1 MSFALPFVRSASD
14 DAAEARLAGLG
25 LAAIAVFLFTL
36 AAFSP
41 QVLGDGD
48 TWSHVATGEWI
59 ITHGAAPR
67 VDPFSHSM
75 PGAPW
80 TAHEWLAEV
89 LLAFAFR
96 LGGWSGVALL
106 TGAAVATAALI
117 VGLSAARELRG
128 APLIAAVA
136 IGLSL
141 VTANL
146 LARPH
151 VLALPLMAA
160 WGGGLIAAR
169 DRGRAPPLGLAA
181 LMIAWANMHGG
192 FIFGL
197 MLIGPFALEAVTQAP
212 VGARLLAARA
222 WATFSLAAL
231 AAALINPYG
240 VEALVLPFRLMSVEN
255 LSRIGEWRPQDFSHL
270 GTMEL
275 ALLTLLGLAL
285 TRPFA
290 MPPIRAALILALVAM
305 ALQHSRH
312 QVLLGILAPMLLAR
326 PIAAA
331 FGAAPVGEERRLVAR
346 TAVFASLAAA
356 LAIGGARLMAP
367 IERTDGA
374 AQPISAL
381 SAVPP
386 ELRQK
391 PVLNDYAFGGYLIF
405 EHVRPFIDA
414 RVELYGDPMLSLYD
428 KLRSGDREAV
438 EDTLKR
444 YDIAWTIFAPGSRIV
459 AALDREPGWRCLYAD
474 ATAVVHVREEA
485 PEAEGLR
492 GD

>member
-1 MSFALPFVRSASD
+1 MSFALPFVRSVSD
-14 DAAEARLAGLG
+14 DASENRLAGLG
-25 LAAIAVFLFTL
+25 LAAIALFLFAL

-59 ITHGAAPR
+59 IAHGAAPR
-67 VDPFSHSM
+67 ADPFSHSM

-80 TAHEWLAEV
+80 TAHEWLSEV
-89 LLAFAFR
+89 LLALALR
-96 LGGWSGVALL
+96 VGGWSGVVLL
-106 TGAAVATAALI
+106 TSAAAAAAALI
-117 VGLSAARELRG
+117 VGLTAARQLRG
-128 APLIAAVA
+128 APLVLTVA

-151 VLALPLMAA
+151 VLALPLAAA
-160 WGGGLIAAR
+160 WGAGLLAAR
-169 DRGRAPPLGLAA
+169 DRGRAPPIGLAA
-181 LMIAWANMHGG
+181 LMIAWVNMHGG

-197 MLIGPFALEAVTQAP
+197 LLIGPFALEAVTEAP

-222 WATFSLAAL
+222 WATFALAAL
-231 AAALINPYG
+231 AVALINPYG
-240 VEALVLPFRLMSVEN
+240 IDAFLLPFRLMSVEN
-255 LSRIGEWRPQDFSHL
+255 LSRISEWRPQDFSHI

-275 ALLTLLGLAL
+275 ALLTLLGLTL
-285 TRPFA
+285 IRPFS
-290 MPPIRAALILALVAM
+290 MPPIRAALLIALVAM

-331 FGAAPVGEERRLVAR
+331 IGMGSAGEEGRRIAR
-346 TAVFASLAAA
+346 IALTATVAAA
-356 LAIGGARLMAP
+356 LAIGGARLIAP

-374 AQPISAL
+374 SAPISAL
-381 SAVPP
+381 RAVPP
-386 ELRQK
+386 ELRAK

-405 EHVRPFIDA
+405 EHVRPFIDGRA
-414 RVELYGDPMLSLYD
+414 ELYGDAMMSLYGR
-428 KLRSGDREAV
+428 LQAGDEADV
-438 EDTLKR
+438 ESALKR
-444 YDIAWTIFAPGSRIV
+444 YGIAWTIFAPDSRMV
-459 AALDREPGWRCLYAD
+459 AILDRKPGWRRLYAD
-474 ATAVVHVREEA
+474 ATAVVHVRDAA

>member
-25 LAAIAVFLFTL
+25 LAAIAVFLFAL

-59 ITHGAAPR
+59 IAHGAAPR

-80 TAHEWLAEV
+80 TAHEWLSEV

-96 LGGWSGVALL
+96 FGGWSGVALL

-117 VGLSAARELRG
+117 VGLSAARKLRG
-128 APLIAAVA
+128 APLVAAVA

-151 VLALPLMAA
+151 VLALPLAAA
-160 WGGGLIAAR
+160 WSAGLIAAR
-169 DRGRAPPLGLAA
+169 DRERAPPLGLAA
-181 LMIAWANMHGG
+181 LMIAWANLHGG

-197 MLIGPFALEAVTQAP
+197 MLIGPFALEAVTGAP

-222 WATFSLAAL
+222 WATFALAAL

-240 VEALVLPFRLMSVEN
+240 VDALVRPFRLMSVEN
-255 LSRIGEWRPQDFSHL
+255 LSRISEWRPQDFSHL

-290 MPPIRAALILALVAM
+290 MPPIRATLIIALVAM

-331 FGAAPVGEERRLVAR
+331 FGAAPVGEECRLVAR
-346 TAVFASLAAA
+346 TALFGTLAAA

-374 AQPISAL
+374 AAPISAL
-381 SAVPP
+381 SGVPRD
-386 ELRQK
+386 LRRK

-438 EDTLKR
+438 ENTLKR
-444 YDIAWTIFAPGSRIV
+444 YDIAWTIFAPDSRIV
-459 AALDREPGWRCLYAD
+459 AMLDREPGWRRLYAD
-474 ATAVVHVREEA
+474 AVAVVQAREEA
-485 PEAEGLR
+485 PEGEGAR
-492 GD
+492 RN

>member
-59 ITHGAAPR
+59 IAHGAAPR

-96 LGGWSGVALL
+96 FGGWSGVALL

-151 VLALPLMAA
+151 VLALPLAAA
-160 WGGGLIAAR
+160 WGAGLIAAR
-169 DRGRAPPLGLAA
+169 DRERAPPLGLAA
-181 LMIAWANMHGG
+181 LMIAWANLHGG

-197 MLIGPFALEAVTQAP
+197 MLIGPFALEAVTGAP

-222 WATFSLAAL
+222 WATFALAAF

-240 VEALVLPFRLMSVEN
+240 VDALLLPFRLMSVEN
-255 LSRIGEWRPQDFSHL
+255 LSRISEWRPQDFSHL

-275 ALLTLLGLAL
+275 ALLTLLGLTL

-312 QVLLGILAPMLLAR
+312 QVLLGIIAPMLLAR

-346 TAVFASLAAA
+346 TALFANTR
-356 LAIGGARLMAP
+356 GGA
-367 IERTDGA
+367 
-374 AQPISAL
+374 
-381 SAVPP
+381 
-386 ELRQK
+386 
-391 PVLNDYAFGGYLIF
+391 
-405 EHVRPFIDA
+405 
-414 RVELYGDPMLSLYD
+414 
-428 KLRSGDREAV
+428 GDRRRAAHGP
-438 EDTLKR
+438 DRADRRRRRADLGLKR
-444 YDIAWTIFAPGSRIV
+444 GPAGT
-459 AALDREPGWRCLYAD
+459 
-474 ATAVVHVREEA
+474 
-485 PEAEGLR
+485 EAEACAQRLCVR
-492 GD
+492 RLSHL

>member
-14 DAAEARLAGLG
+14 DATEARLAGLG
-25 LAAIAVFLFTL
+25 LAAIAIFLFTL

-41 QVLGDGD
+41 HVLGDGD

-59 ITHGAAPR
+59 IAHGAAPR
-67 VDPFSHSM
+67 ADPFSYSM

-80 TAHEWLAEV
+80 TAHEWLSEI
-89 LLAFAFR
+89 LLTLSFRFA
-96 LGGWSGVALL
+96 GWNGVVLL
-106 TGAAVATAALI
+106 TGAAAATAALI
-117 VGLSAARELRG
+117 VGLRTARELSG

-136 IGLSL
+136 LGVGLMTIS
-141 VTANL
+141 L

-151 VLALPLMAA
+151 ILVLPLAAA
-160 WGGGLIAAR
+160 WSAGLLNAR
-169 DRGRAPPLGLAA
+169 DRGRAPPFALAA
-181 LMIAWANMHGG
+181 LMTAWANMHGG

-197 MLIGPFALEAVTQAP
+197 MLIGPFALEAVTEAP
-212 VGARLLAARA
+212 VGARLASARA
-222 WATFSLAAL
+222 WTMFSLAAL

-240 VEALVLPFRLMSVEN
+240 FDALLLPFRLMAVEN
-255 LSRIGEWRPQDFSHL
+255 LSHISEWQPQDFSHI

-290 MPPIRAALILALVAM
+290 MPPIRAALIIALVAM

-312 QVLLGILAPMLLAR
+312 QVLLGIVAPMLLAR

-331 FGAAPVGEERRLVAR
+331 IGAAPVGEERRRVAR
-346 TAVFASLAAA
+346 IALAGTFAAA
-356 LAIGGARLMAP
+356 LAIGGARLTAP
-367 IERTDGA
+367 IARTDGA
-374 AQPISAL
+374 AAPISAL

-386 ELRQK
+386 ELRRK
-391 PVLNDYAFGGYLIF
+391 PVLNDYGFGGYLIF

-414 RVELYGDPMLSLYD
+414 RAELYGDAMLTLYD
-428 KLRSGDREAV
+428 RLQRGDRDAV
-438 EDTLKR
+438 ETTLKR
-444 YDIAWTIFAPGSRIV
+444 YDIAWTIFAPGNRIV
-459 AALDREPGWRCLYAD
+459 GVLDREPGWRRFYAD
-474 ATAVVHVREEA
+474 ATAIVHVRDAALE
-485 PEAEGLR
+485 PERLK

>member
-59 ITHGAAPR
+59 IAHGAAPR

-96 LGGWSGVALL
+96 FGGWSGVALL

-151 VLALPLMAA
+151 VLALPLAAA
-160 WGGGLIAAR
+160 WSAGLIAAR
-169 DRGRAPPLGLAA
+169 DRERAPPLGLAA
-181 LMIAWANMHGG
+181 LMIAWANLHGG

-197 MLIGPFALEAVTQAP
+197 MLIGPFALEAVTEAP
-212 VGARLLAARA
+212 VGARLIAARA
-222 WATFSLAAL
+222 WATFALAAL

-240 VEALVLPFRLMSVEN
+240 VDALLLPFRLMSVEN
-255 LSRIGEWRPQDFSHL
+255 LSRISEWRPQDFSHL

-275 ALLTLLGLAL
+275 ALLTLLGLTL

-290 MPPIRAALILALVAM
+290 MPPIRAAL
-305 ALQHSRH
+305 HPR
-312 QVLLGILAPMLLAR
+312 AR
-326 PIAAA
+326 RDGAAA
-331 FGAAPVGEERRLVAR
+331 FAPSGVARDHCADAAGAADRGGVRRRASRRRAAARRPNRAVREPRGGAGDRRRAAHGADRADRRRRRADLGLKRGPARANPTCATRRSFLRFCGRRRESDQLVRRLA
-346 TAVFASLAAA
+346 
-356 LAIGGARLMAP
+356 GP
-367 IERTDGA
+367 I
-374 AQPISAL
+374 
-381 SAVPP
+381 
-386 ELRQK
+386 
-391 PVLNDYAFGGYLIF
+391 
-405 EHVRPFIDA
+405 
-414 RVELYGDPMLSLYD
+414 
-428 KLRSGDREAV
+428 
-438 EDTLKR
+438 
-444 YDIAWTIFAPGSRIV
+444 
-459 AALDREPGWRCLYAD
+459 
-474 ATAVVHVREEA
+474 
-485 PEAEGLR
+485 
-492 GD
+492 